1 MDMEH
6 KAGELLAA
14 RSGDGEVTGGLALRA
29 ALKQARL
36 DDTLDSLDRMQAL
49 LTHIRRAVKP
59 AREQWSQDP
68 ARENFLLLLA
78 FHMGSLVSLHR
89 REAIRWMSYE
99 DAQRVLPPDLRPE
112 PAPWSRV
119 LGLMPRS
126 ICLPLGVL
134 EEHLFTEKAS
144 IGCRAYVQRLVA
156 RAGPAAETLAPLAQ
170 PVAILRVSSARV
182 VGDPLPRPWQAAA
195 ARAGFLAA
203 SGMSLAAR
211 RLPVPPLEEAAAGTP
226 YQVVVDRSNAA
237 GGDALLVDLRC
248 FRGKQADTP
257 PLRAMVVCPFRAVPG
272 QPIVIHSPKLVACS
286 AAPSLYPELFRH
298 FYRGVD
304 DFGADGFAWRA
315 HLDERA

>member
-1 MDMEH
+1 MDMEL

-29 ALKQARL
+29 ALRQARL

-49 LTHIRRAVKP
+49 LTHIRHAVQP
-59 AREQWSQDP
+59 RRDQWSEDP

-89 REAIRWMSYE
+89 REAIRWMSYA

-134 EEHLFTEKAS
+134 EEHLFSDKPS

-156 RAGPAAETLAPLAQ
+156 RAGPAAEALAPLPE
-170 PVAILRVSSARV
+170 PVAILRVSSARI
-182 VGDPLPRPWQAAA
+182 VGDPLPRAWQAATE
-195 ARAGFLAA
+195 RAGFLAA
-203 SGMSLAAR
+203 CGMSLAAR
-211 RLPVPPLEEAAAGTP
+211 GLPVPPLDEAPPGAP
-226 YQVVVDRSNAA
+226 YQVTVDRSGAA
-237 GGDALLVDLRC
+237 GRDALLVDLRC
-248 FRGKQADTP
+248 LRGKQADTP
-257 PLRAMVVCPFRAVPG
+257 PLRAMVVCPFRAAAG

-286 AAPSLYPELFRH
+286 AAPSLFPELFRH

-304 DFGADGFAWRA
+304 DCGLDGFAWRA